1 MFDFPVSSLPPSLSC
16 FGWAGWVH
24 TKYPADPGHST
35 AETAASLFAD
45 LQPGVHA
52 AADIETRVSDRRDA
66 GREAEERGKETAKQR
81 HAQGGG
87 SVSGVSVSPRG
98 NLVSPTACSTQ
109 LPTKSERI
117 ERPKQGRC

>member
-1 MFDFPVSSLPPSLSC
+1 M
-16 FGWAGWVH
+16 
-24 TKYPADPGHST
+24 
-35 AETAASLFAD
+35 FAD
-45 LQPGVHA
+45 LQSGVHA

-81 HAQGGG
+81 NAQGGG

-98 NLVSPTACSTQ
+98 NLVSPTACRTQ
-109 LPTKSERI
+109 LPTKSEQI